1 MSKTPRTWG
10 LLAQY
15 ESAAD
20 IFTACE
26 RVRDAGYQKWDA
38 HTPFAVH
45 NLDKA
50 MGVKPT
56 PLPWLVLVGGLSG
69 ATLAMGFMLWTSV
82 SSYPLNI
89 GGKPLW
95 SVPAYIPVTFE
106 LTVLFSVFA
115 CFFGLWFLC
124 GLPQLHHPA
133 FSNKAFERATDDK
146 FFIII
151 EAKDKKFDLAKT
163 KSLLQDTGASL
174 IEEVED

>member
-1 MSKTPRTWG
+1 MSNTPRTWG
-10 LLAQY
+10 LIAQY

-26 RVRDAGYQKWDA
+26 RVRDAGYQRWDA

-56 PLPWLVLVGGLSG
+56 VLPWLVLCGGLTG
-69 ATLAMGFMLWTSV
+69 ATVAMSFMLWTSV
-82 SSYPLNI
+82 ADYPLNI

-95 SVPAYIPVTFE
+95 SVPAYIPITFE

-124 GLPQLHHPA
+124 RLPQLYHPA

-146 FFIII
+146 FFIVI
-151 EAKDKKFDLAKT
+151 EARDAKFDLAKT
-163 KSLLQDTGASL
+163 KTLLKDTGATL
-174 IEEVED
+174 VEEVED